1 MASPPPP
8 SSSPPA
14 PGGLTL
20 PRQRPALTLPTASAL
35 ASRKPSTASTA
46 TLSSHP
52 LRQTSFPP
60 ENQTSLRYS
69 PSVTP
74 DFSDSEITSAISGPT
89 TTGTGKLKRK
99 RGEKRKLG
107 RPRKEGSLLA
117 DPELRSS
124 PSHPPLPQDDP
135 SSDSDASADDPLA
148 SRSHLDAAYRQQ
160 QSDQKSM
167 LALMPEWQRA
177 QYAQWHAFK
186 LNKADVRKM
195 VNQTLSQSVPANV
208 VNVVSSYL
216 KIFAGQVI
224 EGARE
229 VQGERMW
236 EEGKSA
242 GKRRRVDGESGESGV
257 RGVKK
262 EDGVKAEE
270 NGQEMPGSD
279 DTQPDSEGTI
289 QGQQADGREDM
300 PDAALGCSREIDE
313 LDRGPLLPDH
323 LREAVR
329 RMKKSRAG
337 GSVGFTGLSLEGREV
352 AAPRMG
358 GSRLFR

>member
-14 PGGLTL
+14 LGGLTL

-35 ASRKPSTASTA
+35 ASRKPPTTSTA

-60 ENQTSLRYS
+60 EGQTSPRYS

-89 TTGTGKLKRK
+89 TTSTGKLKRK

-107 RPRKEGSLLA
+107 RPRKEGSLLP

-124 PSHPPLPQDDP
+124 PSHPPPPQDDP

-167 LALMPEWQRA
+167 LALMPEWQRG

-186 LNKADVRKM
+186 LNKADVRKL

-216 KIFAGQVI
+216 KIFAGQVV

-229 VQGERMW
+229 VQGEWML
-236 EEGKSA
+236 EEGLRK
-242 GKRRRVDGESGESGV
+242 KRRTGDGEGEV
-257 RGVKK
+257 AGVKK
-262 EDGVKAEE
+262 EGGESAEG
-270 NGQEMPGSD
+270 NGELLLGSD

-289 QGQQADGREDM
+289 EGQHAGGQNDL
-300 PDAALGCSREIDE
+300 PDAALGWSREVDE
-313 LDRGPLLPDH
+313 LDRGPLLADH

-358 GSRLFR
+358 GRRLFR